1 MKLVGSLL
9 FAFAFSVSGSS
20 LAAEALFDS
29 SDVSALLPLP
39 DPEHPLSSD
48 IRLSDVGIKGAIFS
62 KQNFE
67 RLPLVV
73 VVNARQANQGAVPLV
88 DGLGRLLDQVQ
99 SLPNTR
105 NLPRRWNRNPS
116 GFPDSH

>member
-67 RLPLVV
+67 RLPLFRKQFSNMDEAYQHAYVTSFRFDACV
-73 VVNARQANQGAVPLV
+73 PKVNEEA
-88 DGLGRLLDQVQ
+88 
-99 SLPNTR
+99 
-105 NLPRRWNRNPS
+105 
-116 GFPDSH
+116 